1 MKLTQILKCLNILHK
16 YSCFHWGCEAKI
28 LICMEEIRQIKI
40 GIIIN
45 SRKNEK
51 YKKENA
57 IIDNF
62 MPQFNGKHINL
73 YIDY

>member
-1 MKLTQILKCLNILHK
+1 MKLTQILKCLNILNK
-16 YSCFHWGCEAKI
+16 DSCFHWGCEAKI
-28 LICMEEIRQIKI
+28 LICMKEIRQIKI

-57 IIDNF
+57 IIDNY